1 MGGGCDR
8 ARRELIEASLA
19 QMRAAQATLER
30 ALASC
35 GGAAADAPE
44 RRDGAGAGAPDPDL
58 ETRYRT
64 LLARYERDTQAWLAF
79 KRWWKRALLE
89 RRRGH
94 SAVDPAPA
102 ADGPVGADIAEMVSA
117 CREAAP
123 DVPEDISYA
132 ESATPRSPRR
142 RPRLV
147 KPPLWSPR
155 RQTGMWRTAARRP
168 LLRLA
173 ARQGETDDISCGIAR
188 ASGKCCA
195 VTRSYSRGWD
205 ATRASRARGNDG
217 EIYHLTRSPPWTAAR
232 IGNACTLLTAHA
244 VMMYVLVGFPPADSQ
259 YYRAIGRSAPRAKPV
274 WASPSPPSSPSHR
287 EQARRQATSRH
298 RSAQE
303 PDPTPPD
310 YWYAAPPPVHANQQG
325 AHIPLHTRGP
335 GNQPAVIM

>member
-89 RRRGH
+89 RRRGR

-132 ESATPRSPRR
+132 ESATPRSPETAPKTREATLVVASSPDGHVADGGETAPSSAGSTPRR
-142 RPRLV
+142 NRRHILRHRARIREMLRSDPRLFKGLGRYASESGSRKRRGNIPSDAVAGAVDRRTHRKRMHAADCPCCHDVRPR
-147 KPPLWSPR
+147 
-155 RQTGMWRTAARRP
+155 
-168 LLRLA
+168 RL
-173 ARQGETDDISCGIAR
+173 S
-188 ASGKCCA
+188 
-195 VTRSYSRGWD
+195 
-205 ATRASRARGNDG
+205 
-217 EIYHLTRSPPWTAAR
+217 
-232 IGNACTLLTAHA
+232 AC
-244 VMMYVLVGFPPADSQ
+244 
-259 YYRAIGRSAPRAKPV
+259 
-274 WASPSPPSSPSHR
+274 
-287 EQARRQATSRH
+287 
-298 RSAQE
+298 
-303 PDPTPPD
+303 
-310 YWYAAPPPVHANQQG
+310 
-325 AHIPLHTRGP
+325 
-335 GNQPAVIM
+335 